1 MGSPIAEWHAKSLG
15 AAQDNI
21 YSKLPRRLQNTE
33 SQKVS
38 SAAGKSLRGEV
49 NKAVSLSS
57 EGMLLAW
64 ELGSNT
70 FEWFLFTC
78 TALMCKW

>member
-1 MGSPIAEWHAKSLG
+1 LG

-33 SQKVS
+33 SQKIS
-38 SAAGKSLRGEV
+38 SAAGKSLRREV
-49 NKAVSLSS
+49 HKAVSLSS
-57 EGMLLAW
+57 EGTLLAW

-70 FEWFLFTC
+70 F
-78 TALMCKW
+78 